1 MGLFRQEYWSG
12 LPFSSSGGSF
22 WPRDWAHV
30 CFISCI
36 AGGFSTHWATGRNVY
51 ILLKYGFLWPRSS
64 VVESYL
70 FLVFLRNYQRATTVL
85 KCLVAYVVV
94 VQSLSCVLYFVILWT
109 AAHQAFLSFTISWC
123 CRNQTSRNQAP
134 HSENWRTQVYY
145 TGGPRG
151 VNTPSSKPHTKGLQS
166 FIHGQAWLSGF
177 TGAGQ
182 LQRAGQGWVR

>member
-1 MGLFRQEYWSG
+1 MLQWTLRACSLSVVVFVTLWNIAYQAPLSMGLFRQEYWSG
-12 LPFSSSGGSF
+12 LPFSSSRGSF

-94 VQSLSCVLYFVILWT
+94 VQSLSCVLFPLHWNVLKIM
-109 AAHQAFLSFTISWC
+109 SIESTISS
-123 CRNQTSRNQAP
+123 NHLIFYSLLTFL
-134 HSENWRTQVYY
+134 
-145 TGGPRG
+145 
-151 VNTPSSKPHTKGLQS
+151 PSYWHMVTYKFQIS
-166 FIHGQAWLSGF
+166 
-177 TGAGQ
+177 
-182 LQRAGQGWVR
+182 